1 MPCFRPGGND
11 PKDLSKDPGTNDFP
25 PTRNVNMTEISA
37 QESPNQKIFHSQG
50 QSNQFGVIGQNNRPD
65 QGPNRVL
72 TKKILT
78 SRATIQNRAKV
89 QVNGKERTRSVVV
102 MPINIKNEP
111 TGIKNYFR

>member
-1 MPCFRPGGND
+1 M
-11 PKDLSKDPGTNDFP
+11 SKDPGTYDFA
-25 PTRNVNMTEISA
+25 PTRNVHQPEA
-37 QESPNQKIFHSQG
+37 QESPNQKIYRGDQG
-50 QSNQFGVIGQNNRPD
+50 QSSHFGSGNSRTDQSNRAM
-65 QGPNRVL
+65 

-78 SRATIQNRAKV
+78 PLSRATIQNRAKV